1 MAKTLSDLEK
11 RIAERSAEL
20 RTVLAT
26 SKKSLANIKQ
36 ISDLAKLEGIEDAGM
51 DRVVSGMEKALNVL
65 EESLNEPITKK

>member
-20 RTVLAT
+20 RTVLAS

-36 ISDLAKLEGIEDAGM
+36 ISELAKVEGIEDSSM
-51 DRVVSGMEKALNVL
+51 DRMILGMEKALNVL
-65 EESLNEPITKK
+65 EETINEPITKK